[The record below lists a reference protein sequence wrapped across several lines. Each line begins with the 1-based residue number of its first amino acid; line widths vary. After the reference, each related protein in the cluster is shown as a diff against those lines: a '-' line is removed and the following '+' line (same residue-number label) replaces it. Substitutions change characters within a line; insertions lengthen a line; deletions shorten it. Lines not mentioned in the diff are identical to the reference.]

1 MKLQD
6 VKELPER
13 IPEEEVYSLI
23 DSTISDFKNEV
34 ISKNVFLEIMT
45 ELMERQIM
53 TYEILKEP
61 LRGIL
66 DELIASMW
74 NINNY
79 NDVDIMLSLI
89 VNFGLEKS
97 FNEAKVSIENNSD
110 IELEIL
116 EEIQETIAEVGN
128 RISNPYYG
136 LQ

>member
-6 VKELPER
+6 VKEL
-13 IPEEEVYSLI
+13 PEEEVYSLI

-34 ISKNVFLEIMT
+34 ISKNVFLEIIS

-97 FNEAKVSIENNSD
+97 FNKAKVSIDNNSD

-128 RISNPYYG
+128 H
-136 LQ
+136 

>member
-23 DSTISDFKNEV
+23 GSTISDFKNEA

-89 VNFGLEKS
+89 VNFG
-97 FNEAKVSIENNSD
+97 
-110 IELEIL
+110 
-116 EEIQETIAEVGN
+116 
-128 RISNPYYG
+128 
-136 LQ
+136 

>member
-34 ISKNVFLEIMT
+34 ISKNVFLEIMS

-97 FNEAKVSIENNSD
+97 FNKAKVSIENNSD

-116 EEIQETIAEVGN
+116 EEIQEAIAEVGN
-128 RISNPYYG
+128 HIS
-136 LQ
+136 

>member
-66 DELIASMW
+66 DELISSMW

-97 FNEAKVSIENNSD
+97 FNKAKVSIDNNSD

-128 RISNPYYG
+128 HISNPYYG